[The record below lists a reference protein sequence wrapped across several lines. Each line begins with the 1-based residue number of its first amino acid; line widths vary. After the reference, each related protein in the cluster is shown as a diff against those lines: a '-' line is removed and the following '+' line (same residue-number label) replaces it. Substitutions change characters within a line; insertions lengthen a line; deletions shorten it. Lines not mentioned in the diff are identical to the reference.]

1 LILVVVCLAMLPW
14 VCQPRAATLSTV
26 AALPALALPGGAD
39 TSLLCA
45 APVAITIGKRAL
57 MLRVNLTDHFLIAM
71 PNMADP
77 FFSRTLTYICEH
89 NEQGALGVV
98 INRPIDMT
106 LGALFERLSLTLSS
120 ENLGKVPVF
129 FGGPVQ
135 TDRGFVLHQPIG
147 EWQSTLSVQDRVGLT
162 TSKDILESLGHGA
175 GPEKLLV
182 TLGYSGWAP
191 GQLEN
196 EIKQNAWLTVVAKDA
211 VIFDLP
217 VEERLPAAMG
227 LLGIDFASLSDE
239 AGHA

>member
-1 LILVVVCLAMLPW
+1 MLP
-14 VCQPRAATLSTV
+14 
-26 AALPALALPGGAD
+26 
-39 TSLLCA
+39 
-45 APVAITIGKRAL
+45 
-57 MLRVNLTDHFLIAM
+57 VNLTDHFLIAM

-77 FFSRTLTYICEH
+77 YFSRTLTYICEH
-89 NEQGALGVV
+89 NDQGALGVV

-106 LGALFERLSLTLSS
+106 LGALFDRLSLTLSS
-120 ENLGKVPVF
+120 ESLGKAPVF

-239 AGHA
+239 VGHA

>member
-1 LILVVVCLAMLPW
+1 ML
-14 VCQPRAATLSTV
+14 QA
-26 AALPALALPGGAD
+26 
-39 TSLLCA
+39 
-45 APVAITIGKRAL
+45 
-57 MLRVNLTDHFLIAM
+57 NLTDHFLIAM

-77 FFSRTLTYICEH
+77 YFSRTLTYICEH
-89 NEQGALGVV
+89 NDQGALGVV

-106 LGALFERLSLTLSS
+106 LGALFDRLSLTLSS
-120 ENLGKVPVF
+120 ENLGKAPVF

-162 TSKDILESLGHGA
+162 TSKDILESLGQGA
-175 GPEKLLV
+175 GPDKLLV

-196 EIKQNAWLTVVAKDA
+196 EIKQNAWLTVAAKDA
-211 VIFDLP
+211 IIFDLP